1 MLRVVSRL
9 LPTVSSASV
18 ARTAMLAAS
27 AAVQASGGAA
37 RLLSV
42 KSQASYDVPKTQT
55 AVVVEQFDKPLA
67 IHTDW
72 PVVQPEELLPGQVLV
87 RLAYTGVCHSDYII
101 WKGEVPWTKPLP
113 LVGGHEGAGYVAAIG
128 KHSRTALKVGDP
140 VGIKFIGESCMGC
153 EDCRSGHEEVCEH
166 VQNHGMRIDGSFQ
179 QWCVGY
185 AEHLA
190 PIPKNLPLHLAAPLL
205 CAGVTSYTAIKRIG
219 GAPGQTVV
227 VHGAGGG
234 LGHLAVQYARNL
246 GYRVIAI
253 DTGADKDALVK
264 KYGAHEYLDFKDGH
278 LEERVKA
285 LTGGRGAHA
294 VAVIA
299 GANQAY
305 QDALP
310 FLRPYGVLVA
320 VGVPMDGVIHANV
333 SNLLSNGLRIIG
345 SYVGNRQDTV
355 DTLNVSA
362 LGDVTP
368 EVTLGKL
375 TDLPSVY
382 ERMEAGQLNGRAVLD
397 CS

>member
-1 MLRVVSRL
+1 MLRAVSRL
-9 LPTVSSASV
+9 HLAVSPASV
-18 ARTAMLAAS
+18 ARTAVLAAS
-27 AAVQASGGAA
+27 ASLQASGFA
-37 RLLSV
+37 RRFSV
-42 KSQASYDVPKTQT
+42 KSQTSYDVPKTQT
-55 AVVVEQFDKPLA
+55 AVVVEQFDKPLS
-67 IHTDW
+67 IRKDW

-87 RLAYTGVCHSDYII
+87 RMAYTGVCHSDYII
-101 WKGEVPWTKPLP
+101 WKGEVPWTKQPP

-128 KHSRTALKVGDP
+128 KHTRTALQVGDP
-140 VGIKFIGESCMGC
+140 VGVKFIGESCMGC

-166 VQNHGMRIDGSFQ
+166 VQNHGMLIDGSFQ

-190 PIPKNLPLHLAAPLL
+190 PIPKSLPLHLAAPLL

-253 DTGADKDALVK
+253 DTGADKNALVK

-278 LEERVKA
+278 LEEKVKA
-285 LTGGRGAHA
+285 LTSGRGAHA
-294 VAVIA
+294 VVVIA

-320 VGVPMDGVIHANV
+320 VGAAMDGVIHANV
-333 SNLLSNGLRIIG
+333 PFLMSNGIRIIG

-368 EVTLGKL
+368 EVSLGKL
-375 TDLPSVY
+375 VDLPSVY
-382 ERMEAGQLNGRAVLD
+382 ERMEAGTLNGRAVLD